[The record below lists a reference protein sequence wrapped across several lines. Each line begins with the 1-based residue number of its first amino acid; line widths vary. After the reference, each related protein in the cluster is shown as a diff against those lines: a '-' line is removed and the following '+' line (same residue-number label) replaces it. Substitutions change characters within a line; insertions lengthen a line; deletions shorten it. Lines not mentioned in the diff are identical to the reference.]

1 MDVIGQI
8 FAVLEILFSETVFTT
23 FGIII
28 IALFANVVIRL
39 TERRTM
45 RPITAFDTVQAMTGA
60 SIESSRPLHISIG
73 SATIGDETTLL
84 ALLSSEFLYYAS
96 REVAIGEEPPLFT
109 VSEGVALPLAVDTL
123 SRAYEHENRT
133 EVLNITNPVNW
144 QDISVRWYPAGKRS
158 LAFASALMTI
168 QADDNLSGN
177 VLAGRYGLELAL
189 ILDSAHRNKRP
200 SVASSDM
207 LDGQAIAY
215 ALADDTLIGE
225 EIFAAPAYV
234 SDNLSLQKRNFIIDL
249 MRGLVVVAIIGLTL
263 YNIVAGG

>member
-1 MDVIGQI
+1 
-8 FAVLEILFSETVFTT
+8 
-23 FGIII
+23 
-28 IALFANVVIRL
+28 
-39 TERRTM
+39 
-45 RPITAFDTVQAMTGA
+45 MTGA

-263 YNIVAGG
+263 YNILAGG